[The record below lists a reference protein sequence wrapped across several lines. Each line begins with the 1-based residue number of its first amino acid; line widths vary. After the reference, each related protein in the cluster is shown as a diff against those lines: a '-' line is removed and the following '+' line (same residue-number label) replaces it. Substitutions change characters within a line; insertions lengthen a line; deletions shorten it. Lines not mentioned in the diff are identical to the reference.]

1 MCMADRIRLILAE
14 DQGMLRGA
22 LAALLR
28 IETDM
33 DVLGTYAD
41 GETALRAVREHQP
54 HMLVTDIEMPGMS
67 GLDLAR
73 VTRER
78 YPKTRVL
85 ILTTFGRPGY
95 LRRALDAGVHG
106 YLLKDRPSEELVDA
120 IRRVK
125 QGMRVIDPDLAS
137 ELWKAEEDPLTAR
150 EREVLR
156 RAGEGETTLSLAR
169 SLRLSEGTVRNYLSQ
184 AISKLGAQNRTEAAR
199 LARQKGWF

>member
-1 MCMADRIRLILAE
+1 
-14 DQGMLRGA
+14 MLRGA

-33 DVLGTYAD
+33 DVLGTYAN
-41 GETALRAVREHQP
+41 GEAALRAIREHQP
-54 HMLVTDIEMPGMS
+54 HVLVTDIEMSGMS

-73 VTRER
+73 ITRES

-95 LRRALDAGVHG
+95 LRRALDAGAHG
-106 YLLKDRPSEELVDA
+106 YLLKERPSEELVDA
-120 IRRVK
+120 IRRVNR
-125 QGMRVIDPDLAS
+125 GMRVIDPDLAS
-137 ELWKAEEDPLTAR
+137 ELWQAEQDPLTER

-156 RAGEGETTLSLAR
+156 RAGEGETTANLAR

-184 AISKLGAQNRTEAAR
+184 AISKLGAENRTEAAR